1 MGLIRLLFLIHD
13 AAGLDMKH
21 YLQENPPTAMDDYL
35 TTWTKEPDSW
45 QASPIYF
52 LDKATPLLIFY
63 VGDKPTLQLK

>member
-1 MGLIRLLFLIHD
+1 
-13 AAGLDMKH
+13 MKH

-52 LDKATPLLIFY
+52 LDKATPPFFNLRRRQNL
-63 VGDKPTLQLK
+63 PLQLK

>member
-1 MGLIRLLFLIHD
+1 MNPKYGIVRLLFPGIILND

-52 LDKATPLLIFY
+52 FWI
-63 VGDKPTLQLK
+63 KPRRFFNFT